1 MNREAFFN
9 SVRSDFGKLKQPQVD
24 GFNVLLDAWAG
35 RDPRFTAYALATAW
49 HETAK
54 TMQPIREYGKGK
66 GKKYGVPVNGQV
78 YYGRGYV
85 QLTWHENYAKAK
97 SKLGVDFVGKPD
109 LVMQPKHAAAIM
121 VRGMTEGWF
130 TGKKLSTYF
139 NKTKDD
145 PVQARKIINGLDKA
159 ELIADYHRKFLAAVN
174 ALGAAPPL
182 PPPPPPP
189 EPEPEPAPPAPPP
202 EPPKTIPK
210 SKTLWTVLVGFI
222 ASITGALSD
231 WKVATVICVFIT
243 LAAFLFIGRE
253 RIKKILDHG
262 V

>member
-1 MNREAFFN
+1 MNREAFFK
-9 SVRSDFGKLKQPQVD
+9 SVRSDFGKLSQSQVD
-24 GFNVLLDAWAG
+24 GFNVLLDAWQG

-97 SKLGVDFVGKPD
+97 AKLGVDFVSKPD

-130 TGKKLSTYF
+130 TGKKLATYF
-139 NKTKDD
+139 NATKEDD
-145 PVQARKIINGLDKA
+145 PVNARKIINGLDEA
-159 ELIADYHRKFLAAVN
+159 ELIADYHHKFLDAMIAMN
-174 ALGAAPPL
+174 TTPL
-182 PPPPPPP
+182 PPP

-202 EPPKTIPK
+202 APPSEPPKTIPK

-222 ASITGALSD
+222 ASIAGALSD

>member
-189 EPEPEPAPPAPPP
+189 EP
-202 EPPKTIPK
+202 PKTIPK